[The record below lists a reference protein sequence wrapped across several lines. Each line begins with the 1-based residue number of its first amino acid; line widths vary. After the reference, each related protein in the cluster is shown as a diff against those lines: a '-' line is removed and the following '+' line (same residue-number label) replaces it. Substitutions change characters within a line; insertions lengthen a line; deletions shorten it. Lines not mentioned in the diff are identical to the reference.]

1 MEKKILNGIKV
12 VDFLRKHEIR
22 FNPHPWSNPKHLNSK
37 SKGLVSRKIEDGFV
51 DLHSEVVTKVD
62 ALLAELEKE
71 QIDEQEDPETVETD
85 DETIASSS
93 TKILY
98 SLKDAIK
105 K

>member
-12 VDFLRKHEIR
+12 VDFLRKHELR
-22 FNPHPWSNPKHLNSK
+22 FNPHPWSNPKHLT

-71 QIDEQEDPETVETD
+71 QIDEQEDPETVKTD
-85 DETIASSS
+85 DETVAFSPM
-93 TKILY
+93 KILY